1 MHCRTT
7 GAWLSWL
14 ERRVHIA
21 EIAGSIPAAPI
32 FFLKDKESRGM
43 IIIRTLSRMFFIFL
57 VFSAAYSSLN
67 ATTIDSTCLAFEC
80 PAGGAVIQSAVCTLS
95 VNACPNIESIRL
107 SARYYPLKGNSDT
120 VLDLGTIAQPPFKL
134 IWNIAEVPNQLF
146 KGMGFI
152 ANGTFKNGS
161 HLIVR
166 REGVFLYNKKFPPLS
181 VAIPAAAVQPQL
193 FWCDT
198 LPFIKAPTILRAFGN
213 WNAKEL
219 HFTVVVTDPFF
230 STAVPKD
237 KLSLMGVDFFFDPLL
252 TKEPHP
258 SEKSMVIMYPLNKKP
273 SRLLYKKNDDGKNPV
288 GLIVDT
294 VDCACPGS
302 VKMVDGKGFRMDL
315 DVPKALIAA
324 EMPDSLGFNCIV
336 KLLDREGQLM
346 AVALNGATGAAASC
360 PILWATLTRTRT
372 DIFHTAAFILGASFG
387 IGLFITL
394 VSLPLFSRR
403 RRSITMNVSDLS
415 DEEKRRVQKTFGFIE
430 QNVTQKNLS
439 LHEAGRA
446 LSMSGAKIEKI
457 INKFNGLSFKG
468 FVMKSRV
475 EIAKERLRC
484 SHASETAIAE
494 SCGFGSV
501 DEMEKCFSKYCRSTP
516 YNYRR
521 DNQVA

>member
-1 MHCRTT
+1 
-7 GAWLSWL
+7 
-14 ERRVHIA
+14 
-21 EIAGSIPAAPI
+21 
-32 FFLKDKESRGM
+32 
-43 IIIRTLSRMFFIFL
+43 
-57 VFSAAYSSLN
+57 
-67 ATTIDSTCLAFEC
+67 
-80 PAGGAVIQSAVCTLS
+80 
-95 VNACPNIESIRL
+95 
-107 SARYYPLKGNSDT
+107 
-120 VLDLGTIAQPPFKL
+120 
-134 IWNIAEVPNQLF
+134 
-146 KGMGFI
+146 
-152 ANGTFKNGS
+152 
-161 HLIVR
+161 
-166 REGVFLYNKKFPPLS
+166 
-181 VAIPAAAVQPQL
+181 
-193 FWCDT
+193 
-198 LPFIKAPTILRAFGN
+198 
-213 WNAKEL
+213 
-219 HFTVVVTDPFF
+219 
-230 STAVPKD
+230 
-237 KLSLMGVDFFFDPLL
+237 
-252 TKEPHP
+252 
-258 SEKSMVIMYPLNKKP
+258 LNKKP